1 MTRRRHSSPLV
12 SFQGMQKTALAKPPA
27 PVINEAS
34 FLDVGLYLG
43 HENFSI

>member
-1 MTRRRHSSPLV
+1 MTRRRHSSPGHF
-12 SFQGMQKTALAKPPA
+12 SRMQKTTLAKPPA

-34 FLDVGLYLG
+34 FLDVGLHTG